1 MQAPLQKTRK
11 FRWPPSVTV
20 NDALSL
26 IVSQALRGLAKGLP
40 NVDYDREPP
49 VGGQFK
55 MHPER
60 TLLDRLRLEVAIE
73 VQSGLADCDDGRI
86 LGQPRKL
93 RQSVLGRLIGAVG
106 VDSDGGEQPPE
117 VLGKLDC
124 AAA

>member
-26 IVSQALRGLAKGLP
+26 IVSQALRGLAKGVP
-40 NVDYDREPP
+40 DVDYDRECG
-49 VGGQFK
+49 VGRQFK
-55 MHPER
+55 MRPER
-60 TLLDRLRLEVAIE
+60 TLLDRSRLEVSIE

-93 RQSVLGRLIGAVG
+93 RQSVLGGLIGAVG
-106 VDSDGGEQPPE
+106 VDSDS
-117 VLGKLDC
+117 GKEAVAIVGNLDC
-124 AAA
+124 TAA